1 MHKKKLALAVITS
14 LLGACASAPPPA
26 PLPVPAES
34 LDDYKRGVAK
44 RIAAAN
50 ADAYSAPLPEVMKS
64 IVVLEI
70 TVDGL
75 GAPLAVSV
83 YRTNGY
89 SELAQRAQQSVAKAA
104 PFAAPG
110 AALMQGAGSVSFL
123 ETFLFRDD
131 DSFQLRSLVG
141 DAWKSSTT
149 SPPASTD

>member
-1 MHKKKLALAVITS
+1 MHKKIALAAITAW
-14 LLGACASAPPPA
+14 LGGCAIAPQPA
-26 PLPVPAES
+26 PLGVES

-50 ADAYSAPLPEVMKS
+50 SATYSAPLPEVLKS

-70 TVDGL
+70 TLDDRGT
-75 GAPLAVSV
+75 PLTVSV
-83 YRTNGY
+83 WRTNGY
-89 SELAQRAQQSVAKAA
+89 AELAQRALHSVAKAA
-104 PFAAPG
+104 PFAAPSPE
-110 AALMQGAGSVSFL
+110 LTQGAGWVSFL

-141 DAWKSSTT
+141 DTWKSSTT